1 MWKWAGQVQIQASI
15 KPDRMADTVLQWAS
29 QDESIATVDE
39 TGVVTGVA
47 DGVVEISATATSGLT
62 AYALVTVG
70 QGVPVRLCYGEAPEL
85 NDRFQSGDFWY
96 KVTGPDEVQLTKE
109 PGSDWSG
116 YSQLSG
122 SVEIPASVT
131 YNEKTFSVTSIGYG
145 AFSNMDITSW

>member
-1 MWKWAGQVQIQASI
+1 MDIGPQSLTLTSAHVEVGGQVQIQASI

-70 QGVPVRLCYGEAPEL
+70 QGVPVRLCYGEEMCIR
-85 NDRFQSGDFWY
+85 DRFTAVGRVSKRCSRRLMHSISG
-96 KVTGPDEVQLTKE
+96 Q
-109 PGSDWSG
+109 
-116 YSQLSG
+116 
-122 SVEIPASVT
+122 
-131 YNEKTFSVTSIGYG
+131 
-145 AFSNMDITSW
+145 

>member
-1 MWKWAGQVQIQASI
+1 MEVGGQVQIQASI

-96 KVTGPDEVQLTKE
+96 K
-109 PGSDWSG
+109 
-116 YSQLSG
+116 
-122 SVEIPASVT
+122 
-131 YNEKTFSVTSIGYG
+131 GYG
-145 AFSNMDITSW
+145 PRRGAVDQGARLRLERLQPAVR